1 MEKKGK
7 KIATVGYDS
16 IHKQDLQILCKSLG
30 MKQGEFFESAIEYF
44 RKTGI
49 NPRMKSGDFKT
60 DLDRSANRIIG
71 FIKTQDKLAQ
81 QHFQILSAKIGTGSN
96 TELWEGMA
104 QLNKNMATV
113 VAVCTQIL
121 ENK

>member
-1 MEKKGK
+1 MKTGK
-7 KIATVGYDS
+7 KIATIGYDS
-16 IHKQDLQILCKSLG
+16 IHKQDLQNICKSLG

-49 NPRMKSGDFKT
+49 DPRMKSGDFKT
-60 DLDRSANRIIG
+60 DLDRSANRVIG

-81 QHFQILSAKIGTGSN
+81 EHFQILTRKIETGSN
-96 TELWEGMA
+96 TELWEAMT
-104 QLNKNMATV
+104 QINKNMTAV
-113 VAVCTQIL
+113 VEVCTQLL